1 MSVQAIKDSLHA
13 NIAHYVAQWLPQGK
27 KNGHEYQSLNPNR
40 SDSKLGSFSINLNS
54 GIWADF
60 ASGDKGGDLISLYA
74 YLFCDNDNKE
84 AVKKL
89 GELLNIKPDAKPMSA
104 TAQKAQST
112 KEKFADWHQVAVS
125 QSSPQPPVAHYKRGK
140 ATHTWA
146 YHTEAGALLG
156 YIWRF
161 TNSSGDKEILPLTL
175 WQDPSTTQQEWRWK
189 GFSEPRPLFN
199 LPGILAAEN
208 TILLVEGEK
217 AAQAGAQKTESEK
230 LTVTTWIGGAK
241 AIDKTDWQPLAGRKV
256 ILWPDNDEPGLEAMQ
271 AIAVKLNAIGCKL
284 FWMQPLAE
292 WSQGFDAADC
302 DESINLPTLIKAL
315 AKPYTPLA
323 KADAGNSSPT
333 SNEWES
339 SLFRNP
345 KTGAILPARDNIY
358 TILKHDEQWQ
368 GVIAYNDFT
377 GRIEA
382 IKPNPLNIKGTW
394 SDHHDFQLG
403 NWLANHYGLIINNSA
418 NLSHA
423 VTMSAMDNSY
433 HPIRNYLTSLP
444 AWDGQS
450 RLDKW
455 LVAFMN
461 AEDKPY
467 THLAGKYFLIGMVAR
482 VMRPGCKLDHMIIFE
497 GQQGKGK
504 STTLRILGGEWF
516 SDTTLDL
523 GNKDSYQ
530 NIQGVWLQ
538 EIAELDSFNKK
549 DSTQIKSFISSQ
561 EDNFREPYGRRTV
574 QRPRQTVF
582 AGSTNQN
589 EYFKDPTG
597 NRRFW
602 PIKTG
607 FYDGALA
614 TDKLPEVRDQLFAEA
629 LHRFNAG
636 ENWWPTREEENT
648 FFRQEQE
655 AREITDPR
663 EIAVRLWLSDL
674 VQLAKTEFTSLEIIG
689 GALDT
694 EVSKIDN
701 MRSLATA
708 VGNIMARL
716 GWERKRR
723 GSGEREWVYVRPK
736 ENTNAKI

>member
-60 ASGDKGGDLISLYA
+60 ATGDKGGDLISLYA
-74 YLFCDNDNKE
+74 YLFTDNDNKA

-104 TAQKAQST
+104 TAQKAQAT
-112 KEKFADWHQVAVS
+112 KEKYSDWTQIAVTDK
-125 QSSPQPPVAHYKRGK
+125 SPTAPEAHYKRGK

-199 LPGILAAEN
+199 LPSVINDNN
-208 TILLVEGEK
+208 TVLMVEGEK
-217 AAQAGAQKTESEK
+217 AAQAGSNKLQGEK

-256 ILWPDNDEPGLEAMQ
+256 ILWPDNDEPGIIAMQ
-271 AIAVKLNAIGCKL
+271 TIASKLTELGCKL
-284 FWMQPLAE
+284 FWVQPLAE

-315 AKPYTPLA
+315 AKPYTPLT
-323 KADAGNSSPT
+323 KADAGNSNPT

-358 TILKHDEQWQ
+358 TILKHDERWQ

-382 IKPNPLNIKGTW
+382 VKPNPLNIKGTW
-394 SDHHDFQLG
+394 ADHHDFQLG
-403 NWLANHYGLIINNSA
+403 NWLSKQYGLIIGNSA
-418 NLSHA
+418 NISHA
-423 VTMSAMDNSY
+423 VTMSAFENSY
-433 HPIRNYLTSLP
+433 HPVRNYLTSLP
-444 AWDGQS
+444 AWDGKN
-450 RLDKW
+450 RLEHW
-455 LVAFMN
+455 LIGFMN

-467 THLAGKYFLIGMVAR
+467 TRLVGKYFIIGMVAR

-497 GQQGKGK
+497 GKQGKGK
-504 STTLRILGGEWF
+504 STTLRILGGDWF

-561 EDNFREPYGRRTV
+561 EDSYREPYGRRTV

-582 AGSTNQN
+582 AGSTNQS
-589 EYFKDPTG
+589 EYFKDTTG

-607 FYDGALA
+607 FYEGALPLEE
-614 TDKLPEVRDQLFAEA
+614 LPKIRDQLFAEA

-636 ENWWPTREEENT
+636 EQWWPTREEEDQH
-648 FFRQEQE
+648 FKQEQE
-655 AREITDPR
+655 AREIGDPR
-663 EIAVRLWLSDL
+663 EIAVRLWLNDL

-694 EVSKIDN
+694 EISKIDN

-708 VGNIMARL
+708 VGNIMGRL

-736 ENTNAKI
+736 DKTQ